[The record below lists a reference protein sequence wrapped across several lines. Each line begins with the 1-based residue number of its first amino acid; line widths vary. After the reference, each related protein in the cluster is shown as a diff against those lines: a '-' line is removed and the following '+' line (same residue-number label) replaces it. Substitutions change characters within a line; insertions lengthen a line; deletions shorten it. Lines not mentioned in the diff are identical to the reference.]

1 MILLVEMLEVII
13 KWKLDEYLSEH
24 QKVIVI
30 FYSDTCGKC
39 HFRMDSLSDLA
50 DERDEDWDPFVV
62 AYNAWDDPEVC
73 KRLELF
79 NVPML
84 IAFENGEEI
93 WRMDE
98 IQTNDFIKQKFWNG
112 WDNLSVRV
120 QIESEEA

>member
-1 MILLVEMLEVII
+1 MILLVKMLEVII

-39 HFRMDSLSDLA
+39 HFRMDNLADLA

-93 WRMDE
+93 WRIDE
-98 IQTNDFIKQKFWNG
+98 IQTNDFIKQKFCNG